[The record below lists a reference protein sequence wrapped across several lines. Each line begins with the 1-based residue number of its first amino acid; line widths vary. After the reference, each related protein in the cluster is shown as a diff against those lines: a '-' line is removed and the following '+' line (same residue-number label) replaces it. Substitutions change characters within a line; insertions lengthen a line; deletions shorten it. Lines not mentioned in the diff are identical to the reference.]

1 MRKISKF
8 ILCNLFGWKLFNQ
21 FPPDLKKYLIIV
33 APHTSW
39 IDFPIGILAK
49 TSYGIKANY
58 IGKHTLFKPPYGFIF
73 RALGGTPVNRSKSA
87 NRVEGIIDLYN
98 TNKNFVLALSPE
110 GTRKNLNK
118 WKTGFY
124 YVAKGAK
131 VPIVMV
137 GFDYGSKSISVAEPY
152 SLTGDIKIDFKHFYN
167 FYKDIKG
174 KYPEKFDRNF
184 HENL

>member
-1 MRKISKF
+1 MKKISKF

-87 NRVEGIIDLYN
+87 NRVEGIIDLFN
-98 TNKNFVLALSPE
+98 TNENFILEQAFINAFSFE
-110 GTRKNLNK
+110 
-118 WKTGFY
+118 FSI
-124 YVAKGAK
+124 AQ
-131 VPIVMV
+131 
-137 GFDYGSKSISVAEPY
+137 SSISILTI
-152 SLTGDIKIDFKHFYN
+152 SLAPIFSAKIERIPVPHPQSKMRL
-167 FYKDIKG
+167 
-174 KYPEKFDRNF
+174 P
-184 HENL
+184 